1 MTKTLANM
9 LSSVKNAVK
18 VGKTEIFVRQTSGIS
33 TQVLKLMQEKGYV
46 GEFETIDDGRGKVYK
61 IKLSHTINNCGAISP
76 RMPIK
81 ASELEKWEK
90 RYLPAQEFGLLLVTT
105 SAGVMTHIEAKK
117 KHLGGKLIAFVY

>member
-18 VGKTEIFVRQTSGIS
+18 VGKTEMFVRQTSGIS
-33 TQVLKLMQEKGYV
+33 THVLKLMQEKGYV

-76 RMPIK
+76 RMPVK

-90 RYLPAQEFGLLLVTT
+90 RYLPAQGFGLLLVTT